1 MKLSK
6 EHIAMIVGCL
16 TTIGSFLGY
25 AETRV
30 DKIKEEAKQEMNQQI
45 DTLQKR
51 IDDERQERQVSVDQ
65 INKKLDTII
74 NILATRRGHS

>member
-16 TTIGSFLGY
+16 TTIGSFLAY

-30 DKIKEEAKQEMNQQI
+30 EKIKEEAKQEIQDQVGSVQKQI
-45 DTLQKR
+45 DN
-51 IDDERQERQVSVDQ
+51 ERQERQVSVDQ

-74 NILATRRGHS
+74 NILATRRAS